1 MELFNR
7 TQKHLKENRQNVLNG
22 SINSIPSPFES
33 FREDFI
39 GLEHS
44 TYYTITS
51 FSKGGKTPFTLY

>member
-1 MELFNR
+1 MELFDR

-51 FSKGGKTPFTLY
+51 QTSISL